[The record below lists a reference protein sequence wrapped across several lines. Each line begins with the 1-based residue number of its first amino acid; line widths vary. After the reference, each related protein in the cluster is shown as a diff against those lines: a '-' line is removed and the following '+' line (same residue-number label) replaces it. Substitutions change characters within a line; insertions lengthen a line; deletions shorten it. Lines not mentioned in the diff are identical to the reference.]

1 VTAGAERGDDA
12 NGNSQPVSFVSFA
25 HTSSGRKGVPRH
37 SVSDLVENKKAR
49 ERPRFP
55 PTRRPTL
62 FEHIPEFEA
71 IPEATSDGFYFRRF
85 RTGAQS

>member
-12 NGNSQPVSFVSFA
+12 NGNSQPVSFVSS
-25 HTSSGRKGVPRH
+25 HTRVREGKECPATLFLIWS
-37 SVSDLVENKKAR
+37 ENKKAR